1 MITTAA
7 ECLYYTH
14 LWVKLSAYWIENK
27 LDENS
32 SNAAIGKAAM
42 SLGVNWIGFDVK
54 ASAAKD
60 LVLSSSGSFIEVTL
74 SQFRISM
81 FINLPVDAQ
90 TYYFRFVIKI
100 IQASMVY

>member
-7 ECLYYTH
+7 ECLYCIH
-14 LWVKLSAYWIENK
+14 LWVILSTYWIESK

-32 SNAAIGKAAM
+32 SNAAIGKAAV
-42 SLGVNWIGFDVK
+42 SLDVNWIGFDVK

-60 LVLSSSGSFIEVTL
+60 LVLSSSDSFIEVTL

-81 FINLPVDAQ
+81 FINLTVDAQ
-90 TYYFRFVIKI
+90 TYYSRFVIKI
-100 IQASMVY
+100 IQESKVY